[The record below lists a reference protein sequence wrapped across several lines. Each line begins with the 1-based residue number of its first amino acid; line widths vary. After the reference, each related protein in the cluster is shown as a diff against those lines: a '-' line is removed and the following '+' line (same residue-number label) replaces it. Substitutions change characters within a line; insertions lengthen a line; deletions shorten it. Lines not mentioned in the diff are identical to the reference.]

1 MFSNIISKGASLL
14 LGQGLK
20 GFMGSSGMGSSGGG
34 QIKIPSFGTR
44 DMPLSVKT
52 PAGAVKGPEQVSS
65 SWNSVYATWLN
76 ILDTYDKLPKGT
88 TSSQKLSTVLKR
100 FR

>member
-20 GFMGSSGMGSSGGG
+20 GFMGSSGIGSSDGG
-34 QIKIPSFGTR
+34 QIRIPSFGTR

-52 PAGAVKGPEQVSS
+52 PAGAVKGPQQVSS
-65 SWNSVYATWLN
+65 TWNSVYATWLN

-88 TSSQKLSTVLKR
+88 TSAKKLSTVLKR
-100 FR
+100 FK

>member
-14 LGQGLK
+14 LGKGLK
-20 GFMGSSGMGSSGGG
+20 GFMGSSGGDYGGSS
-34 QIKIPSFGTR
+34 QIKIPSFGAR
-44 DMPLSVKT
+44 DMPLRVST

-100 FR
+100 FK